1 MSEQFGKLVLR
12 LGLGGLI
19 LFHGAH
25 HLLTGLEP
33 VRALL
38 EAHKLPAALANAV
51 YLGEIVGP
59 LLIILGL
66 FTRVGAFLIAAEVL
80 LLVLLSGI
88 PHVLAIAPDGAYAL
102 EVESLYFAAAVS
114 VMLLGAGKISL
125 GRGGWS

>member
-1 MSEQFGKLVLR
+1 MSEQIGKLVLR
-12 LGLGGLI
+12 LGLGSLI

-38 EAHKLPAALANAV
+38 EAHKLPVALANAV

-59 LLIILGL
+59 LMIILGL
-66 FTRVGAFLIAAEVL
+66 FTRVGAFLIAAEIM
-80 LLVLLSGI
+80 LLVLLSGM
-88 PHVLAIAPDGAYAL
+88 PQVFAISPDGAYAL
-102 EVESLYFAAAVS
+102 EVESLFFAAAVS
-114 VMLLGAGKISL
+114 VMLFGAGKISL